1 MYMTVTRKPT
11 NKQNY
16 HNKILKMKIELISV
30 GSELVCG
37 QVRDLNAPLVASKL
51 TEHGFNV
58 VNHTIANDNSEEL
71 NFSLKSASERADLI
85 IITGGLGPTKDDI
98 TRETVADFC
107 NVTLVS
113 DEESINHIENLI
125 GNIHD
130 QKYVNCLKQARIPEG
145 STVIHNGT
153 GTAQGFLIN
162 VSQANIICLPGVH
175 TEMVQMFEEWVIPYI
190 LRESGE
196 SKKRYTR
203 VLNTFGMSESIL
215 DEKVQ
220 RIIKP
225 VKDLSYSTL
234 VNNGIVSIRTTLCN
248 TDEIQADSILDNIE
262 EEICRELGA
271 FIFSKHEET
280 FEDIISKIFKENALT
295 LAVAESCTG
304 GLVSN
309 LLTNV
314 QGSSVFF
321 LGGIVSYSNKV
332 KKNLLNV
339 PGTLIKEFGV
349 ISAEVAKAMASG
361 ARERIKAD
369 IGLAVTGI
377 AGPTGIEGSIDQKK
391 PVGLVHVATA
401 INDDLECKEYR
412 FFGSRLDIKKRA
424 ANAALNTLRLSLSGK
439 VVKRCKY

>member
-1 MYMTVTRKPT
+1 
-11 NKQNY
+11 
-16 HNKILKMKIELISV
+16 MKIELISV

-37 QVRDLNAPLVASKL
+37 QIRDLNAPLVASKL
-51 TEHGFNV
+51 TELGFNV

-71 NFSLKSASERADLI
+71 KSSLQTASKRADLI

-98 TRETVADFC
+98 TREAVADFC
-107 NVTLVS
+107 NATLVS
-113 DEESINHIENLI
+113 DKKSINHVEDLV

-130 QKYVNCLKQARIPEG
+130 QKYVNCIKQAKIPEG
-145 STVIHNGT
+145 SIVIHNAT
-153 GTAQGFLIN
+153 GTAQGFLVNIA
-162 VSQANIICLPGVH
+162 QTNIICLPGVH
-175 TEMVQMFEEWVIPYI
+175 SEMVQMFEDWVIPYI

-196 SKKRYTR
+196 IKSRYTR
-203 VLNTFGMSESIL
+203 VINTFGMSESIL

-225 VKDLSYSTL
+225 DKYLSYSTL
-234 VNNGIVSIRTTLCN
+234 VNNGIVSIRITLCDS
-248 TDEIQADSILDNIE
+248 DEIKADSILDNVE
-262 EEICRELGA
+262 EEICRELGV
-271 FIFSKHEET
+271 FVFSKREET
-280 FEDIISKIFKENALT
+280 LENIISKIFKENTIT

-332 KKNLLNV
+332 KENLLNV
-339 PGTLIKEFGV
+339 SEKLIKKFGV

-361 ARERIKAD
+361 VRERIQAD

-377 AGPTGIEGSIDQKK
+377 AGPTGVEDGIDKK
-391 PVGLVHVATA
+391 RPVGLVYVATA

-412 FFGSRLDIKKRA
+412 FFGSRVDIKERA
-424 ANAALNTLRLSLSGK
+424 ANAALNTLRLSLLGK
-439 VVKRCKY
+439 VAKQ